1 MRRLILALAVASTV
15 PGCGADTLLQS
26 PGDRREEIASAV
38 AEALEAE
45 KGWQTRF
52 VERRTESML
61 SEQQAIAARTAE
73 ITQRTKFL
81 EDRLDDVARR
91 VPSVADPGFGRA
103 TAAAAPAASSVDRAE
118 VEALRRD
125 LAAMT
130 TAVGQLL
137 SERERDEAAIRA
149 RFERLE
155 FRTSRLGWPDGGGD
169 QGVHLASYRTHDAA
183 MRGWEQLQER
193 HRGVLSIEA
202 PTFVEVETV
211 AGRFVRLFVGV
222 GLPEPALL
230 TIRDGIRRGGDYAMV
245 LPLPVSSPGS

>member
-1 MRRLILALAVASTV
+1 MRRLILALALASTV
-15 PGCGADTLLQS
+15 AGCGADSLLQS

-52 VERRTESML
+52 VERRTETML
-61 SEQQAIAARTAE
+61 SEQQAIAERTAA
-73 ITQRTKFL
+73 ITQRTKLL

-103 TAAAAPAASSVDRAE
+103 NAAVAPAASAADQAE
-118 VEALRRD
+118 IEALRHD

-137 SERERDEAAIRA
+137 NERDRAEAAVRA

-155 FRTSRLGWPDGGGD
+155 IRTSQLGWPDGGGD
-169 QGVHLASYRTHDAA
+169 QGVHLASYRTHEAA
-183 MRGWEQLQER
+183 LRGWEQLQDR
-193 HRGVLSIEA
+193 HRSVLSIEA

-211 AGRFVRLFVGV
+211 AGRYVRLFVGV
-222 GLPEPALL
+222 GLPEPTLL

-245 LPLPVSSPGS
+245 LPLPVSGPGS